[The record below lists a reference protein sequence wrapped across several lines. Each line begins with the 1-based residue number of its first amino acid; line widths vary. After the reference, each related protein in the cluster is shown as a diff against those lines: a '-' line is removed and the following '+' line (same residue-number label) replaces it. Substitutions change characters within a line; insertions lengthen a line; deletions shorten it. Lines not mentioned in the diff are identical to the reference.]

1 MKLKGFDGCEVK
13 PIHPDRLRANLRKI
27 LTSVVVKAREGRE
40 PEAEGQKAQPSS
52 HELPVL
58 VVEDNPVNQKVAL
71 LQLRQLGYSADLATN
86 GREAIEAIQKR
97 PYLIVLMDAQM
108 PEMDGLEA
116 TRRIRRAQAAG
127 DAAFPAV
134 LRIIAMTASVMPS
147 DRKACLD
154 AGMDDFLTKPIRA
167 DHLGAVLSR
176 YLKESPAAPVLYAAT
191 G

>member
-1 MKLKGFDGCEVK
+1 MQ
-13 PIHPDRLRANLRKI
+13 
-27 LTSVVVKAREGRE
+27 EGRE